1 MSWNEDTVSFRGAIR
16 RSGNSLVITIP
27 AELSQRFLLR
37 EGQELL
43 IYGLSRRNPD
53 FEGALQIYLGY
64 FVVHEKAP
72 TAVFRVEAGEAD
84 LMKLRRIVED
94 LKEKYAPSIVNLRKL
109 GDNEVE
115 IELVFGA
122 ITPDAIRRVRKR
134 DEVEAAAAELE
145 FNLSSQG
152 FRVIEKKLG
161 EKIVEWRNVDPSKLS
176 KAPYRVSE
184 VVRWRWEL

>member
-1 MSWNEDTVSFRGAIR
+1 M
-16 RSGNSLVITIP
+16 
-27 AELSQRFLLR
+27 
-37 EGQELL
+37 
-43 IYGLSRRNPD
+43 
-53 FEGALQIYLGY
+53 
-64 FVVHEKAP
+64 
-72 TAVFRVEAGEAD
+72 
-84 LMKLRRIVED
+84 
-94 LKEKYAPSIVNLRKL
+94 RKL

-122 ITPDAIRRVRKR
+122 ITPDAIRRVRGR